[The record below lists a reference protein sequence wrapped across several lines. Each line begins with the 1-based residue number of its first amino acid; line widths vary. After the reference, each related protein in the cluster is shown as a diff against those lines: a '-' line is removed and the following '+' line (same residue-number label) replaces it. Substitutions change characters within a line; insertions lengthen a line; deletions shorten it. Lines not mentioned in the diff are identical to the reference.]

1 MPTTQIPLALGIA
14 PVQRFETFFAG
25 PNAESVATARAFAEG
40 VLKAR
45 SLVVHGPPGC
55 GKTHILNAAAH
66 ALAARGLRVHAIDL
80 VQNFDEGYTIP
91 DGFDVILADG
101 AHASLPPPVEGALFN
116 WYNTHAAVDGNNG
129 GKVIVALRPPLAGS
143 EIRDDLRTRLAAGL
157 VVRLA
162 ALDDTELKLALAH
175 HARARGLELNDGVLQ
190 YLVTRLTRD
199 MSTLTALLDGLDTL
213 SLAEKRAISIPLLR
227 TLIS

>member
-1 MPTTQIPLALGIA
+1 MSTKQIPLPLGEPPA
-14 PVQRFETFFAG
+14 QRFETFFGG
-25 PNAESVATARAFAEG
+25 PNAESVGTARGFAEG
-40 VLKAR
+40 VLNAR

-55 GKTHILNAAAH
+55 GKSHVLNAVAH
-66 ALAARGLRVHAIDL
+66 TLSARGLKIHAIDL
-80 VQNFDEGYTIP
+80 VQDFDDNYSLP
-91 DGFDVILADG
+91 DDVDAIVADG

-116 WYNTHAAVDGNNG
+116 WYNAHALNG
-129 GKVIVALRPPLAGS
+129 GKLIVALRPPLAGS

-157 VVRLA
+157 VVRLS

-199 MSTLTALLDGLDTL
+199 MGTLTALLEGLDTL

>member
-1 MPTTQIPLALGIA
+1 MTTKQIPLPLGEA
-14 PVQRFETFFAG
+14 PAQRFETFFGG
-25 PNAESVATARAFAEG
+25 PNAESVATARAFAQG
-40 VLKAR
+40 ILNAR

-55 GKTHILNAAAH
+55 GKSHILNATGH
-66 ALAARGLRVHAIDL
+66 TLSARGLKVHAIDL
-80 VQNFDEGYTIP
+80 VQDFDESYTLP
-91 DGFDVILADG
+91 DDADAIIADG

-116 WYNTHAAVDGNNG
+116 WYNAHATNG

-157 VVRLA
+157 VVRLS
-162 ALDDTELKLALAH
+162 ALDDSELKLALAH

-199 MSTLTALLDGLDTL
+199 MGTLTALLDGLDTL

>member
-1 MPTTQIPLALGIA
+1 
-14 PVQRFETFFAG
+14 
-25 PNAESVATARAFAEG
+25 
-40 VLKAR
+40 
-45 SLVVHGPPGC
+45 
-55 GKTHILNAAAH
+55 
-66 ALAARGLRVHAIDL
+66 
-80 VQNFDEGYTIP
+80 
-91 DGFDVILADG
+91 
-101 AHASLPPPVEGALFN
+101 VEGALFN
-116 WYNTHAAVDGNNG
+116 WYNANAAVGGNNG

-157 VVRLA
+157 VVRLS
-162 ALDDTELKLALAH
+162 ALDDNELKLALAH

-199 MSTLTALLDGLDTL
+199 MGTLTALLDGLDTL